1 MDTRTPGSVEPISDQ
16 AARWAIRAASGPLTA
31 AERRELDA
39 WLSADPRQRGAY
51 ILARAQWLDLDRLAA
66 LHGPAQ
72 VPADAL
78 EKGQQPISR
87 RTLITASAATIAA
100 FGAGLCWLRLGTG
113 PVRYS
118 SGIGEVREV
127 ALPDGSLL
135 LLNTA
140 TDVTVDFTRQRRA
153 IHLLRGEALFEVA
166 HDKARPFVV
175 VADDTSI
182 TAIGTVFAV
191 TVASAQIDVTV
202 AEGVVELADYRVSV
216 SAGRE
221 GTSVPRFVPRRVHAA
236 EQAIVSETH
245 GPEAINISPADAERL
260 LAWRDGMVSFNGETL
275 AAAVRNINRHNRR
288 QIIVDDSTLASKPV
302 VGVFRAN
309 DPDDFAAAAAAAL
322 KARAVRD
329 GDTIRIVPA
338 ARKKGGQ

>member
-1 MDTRTPGSVEPISDQ
+1 MDTRTPGSVESINDQ
-16 AARWAIRAASGPLTA
+16 AARWAIRAAAGPLTA
-31 AERRELDA
+31 AEQCELDA
-39 WLSADPRQRGAY
+39 WLDADPRQHGAY
-51 ILARAQWLDLDRLAA
+51 VLARAQWLDLDRLAA
-66 LHGPAQ
+66 LRGPAQ
-72 VPADAL
+72 VSADVFA
-78 EKGQQPISR
+78 QDRSAISR
-87 RTLITASAATIAA
+87 RTMIAA
-100 FGAGLCWLRLGTG
+100 STAAVATLGGGLWWLEMRAG

-118 SGIGEVREV
+118 SDTGEVREV

-140 TDVTVDFTRQRRA
+140 TEVAVDFTKQRRS

-175 VADDTSI
+175 VADSTSI

-191 TVASAQIDVTV
+191 TVGSAQVDVTV
-202 AEGVVELADYRVSV
+202 AEGVVELADYTVPS
-216 SAGRE
+216 SEDE
-221 GTSVPRFVPRRVHAA
+221 GTSVPRFSPRRVHAT
-236 EQAIVSETH
+236 EQAIVAQAH
-245 GPEAINISPADAERL
+245 APEVTKISPADTERL

-275 AAAVRNINRHNRR
+275 GAAVRIINRHNRR

-302 VGVFRAN
+302 VGVFRAD

-329 GDTIRIVPA
+329 GDAIRIEPA
-338 ARKKGGQ
+338 VRKRDGE